1 MFKAVQE
8 TYAGTMDPARPAC
21 LTAWEAY
28 VETRPYL
35 GATPAEACAGRLL
48 RNAGPIK
55 ADAIR
60 KGGADCET
68 ADDAL
73 REVVAALLDGE
84 MGKLS
89 DEGAKLA
96 RFLDNRICVPRDM
109 GCLPVQGLRALAKN
123 QRGG

>member
-1 MFKAVQE
+1 MYGVL
-8 TYAGTMDPARPAC
+8 RH
-21 LTAWEAY
+21 
-28 VETRPYL
+28 TRSL
-35 GATPAEACAGRLL
+35 DHSLAQLATLNR
-48 RNAGPIK
+48 
-55 ADAIR
+55 
-60 KGGADCET
+60 T
-68 ADDAL
+68 
-73 REVVAALLDGE
+73 ALLDGE

>member
-1 MFKAVQE
+1 
-8 TYAGTMDPARPAC
+8 MDPARPAC
-21 LTAWEAY
+21 LAAWEAY

-60 KGGADCET
+60 KGGADCDT

-73 REVVAALLDGE
+73 RAVVAALLDGE
-84 MGKLS
+84 VELS
-89 DEGAKLA
+89 VEAAKLA
-96 RFLDNRICVPRDM
+96 RFLDDRICVPRDM
-109 GCLPVQGLRALAKN
+109 GFLPVQRLRALAKKAG
-123 QRGG
+123 R